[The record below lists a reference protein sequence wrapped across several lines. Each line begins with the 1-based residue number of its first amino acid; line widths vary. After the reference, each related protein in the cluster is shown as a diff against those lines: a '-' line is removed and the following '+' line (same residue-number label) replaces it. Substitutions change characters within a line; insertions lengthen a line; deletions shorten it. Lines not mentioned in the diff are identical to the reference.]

1 MKLLNPGPVT
11 LTPRVRNALART
23 DLCHREPECAQLIA
37 SVASRL
43 LRLYPGLDDAYS
55 AVLLSGSGTAA
66 VEAMVGSFVPRE
78 GRALVVANGVYGER
92 MAAMLQAQGKAF
104 DVFSTAWEAPI
115 ALDVLATHLASA
127 AYSAVLVVHHETTTA
142 RLNDLAAI
150 GATCARYGV
159 PLFVDAVSSFGA
171 EALDLRGWNIA
182 ACAATANKCLHGAPG
197 IAFVIART
205 ELLDGTSAATSVYL
219 DLLRLHREQR
229 RGGTAFTP
237 AVHVLVALD
246 EALRELE
253 EAGGVDA
260 RRDRY
265 AALSRK
271 LREGFLRLGFR
282 PLLADESYASFFTSF
297 RLPDGL
303 TYAALHDGLK
313 ESGFVVYAG
322 QGKFEHDI
330 VRLSTMGDLGS
341 ADINRL
347 VAATEQICK
356 HIHKDIT
363 HDISTD
369 RSTDSTDGKA
379 RR

>member
-11 LTPRVRNALART
+11 LTARVRNALART

-37 SVASRL
+37 SVATRL
-43 LRLYPGLDDAYS
+43 LKLYPGLDDAYS

-66 VEAMVGSFVPRE
+66 VEAMVGSFVPRT

-92 MAAMLQAQGKAF
+92 MAAMLQAQGKDF
-104 DVFSTAWEAPI
+104 DVFNTAWEAPI
-115 ALDVLATHLASA
+115 APDTLAAHLARTR
-127 AYSAVLVVHHETTTA
+127 YDAVLVVHHETTTA

-150 GATCARYGV
+150 GATCATYEV

-197 IAFVIART
+197 IAFVIAQT
-205 ELLDGTSAATSVYL
+205 ALLKGTTAATSVYL
-219 DLLRLHREQR
+219 DLLRLHREQQ
-229 RGGTAFTP
+229 RGSTAFTP

-253 EAGGVDA
+253 ESGGVDA
-260 RRDRY
+260 RRERY
-265 AALSRK
+265 KSLSRK
-271 LREGFLRLGFR
+271 LRTGFQQLGFT

-297 RLPDGL
+297 RLPAGL
-303 TYAALHDGLK
+303 TYAALHDRLK
-313 ESGFVVYAG
+313 NNGFVVYAG
-322 QGKFEHDI
+322 QGKFEHEI
-330 VRLSTMGDLGS
+330 VRLSTMGDIS
-341 ADINRL
+341 DADIERL
-347 VAATEQICK
+347 IAVTERICRDSHTNDLPTNTSK
-356 HIHKDIT
+356 
-363 HDISTD
+363 
-369 RSTDSTDGKA
+369 DSTDGKA